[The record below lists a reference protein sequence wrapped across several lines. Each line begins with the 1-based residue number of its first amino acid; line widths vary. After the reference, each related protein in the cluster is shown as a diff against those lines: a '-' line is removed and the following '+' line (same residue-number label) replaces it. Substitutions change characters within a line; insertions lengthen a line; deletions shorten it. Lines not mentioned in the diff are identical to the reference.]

1 MSEVR
6 IDRANS
12 GRNEMCKVS
21 FGLVGNLKAQRQELH
36 RSKLRRTAD
45 ENVIGE
51 MTRLECVVMLAK
63 IDLASR

>member
-1 MSEVR
+1 
-6 IDRANS
+6 
-12 GRNEMCKVS
+12 MCKVS
-21 FGLVGNLKAQRQELH
+21 FGLVGNLKAQLQELH
-36 RSKLRRTAD
+36 RSKLRRIAD